1 MKLSILKIS
10 ALLVSFCIPMRLRA
24 EATIENASQL
34 TSFSASSTHS
44 LSPDTHSDIEAV
56 SVLSDAELKET
67 QGAFWPYLAGAAVG
81 GISGGISSGI
91 SSYADKGR
99 VDWYSVASGTAG
111 GAVGG
116 LVSPVSAFSA
126 IGRPIVSGALGGI
139 TSSAFNTYVKRW

>member
-1 MKLSILKIS
+1 MINMLLKKCKIVWV
-10 ALLVSFCIPMRLRA
+10 LLVLMVPITFVQAKVQINPTFAAKSI
-24 EATIENASQL
+24 AT
-34 TSFSASSTHS
+34 
-44 LSPDTHSDIEAV
+44 V
-56 SVLSDAELKET
+56 SVLNNPDVEMLSDTELKQT

-91 SSYADKGR
+91 SSYADTGR